1 MLRTRFYL
9 SAPKQRY
16 WPLVQGPN
24 RVKTRKAQAIG
35 EHGAYSARVR
45 IAVASSASHGGNRR
59 VKGGMMAAGAKPD
72 HAETSLLNLP
82 PNLRQ
87 RQIALGI
94 VLILPVGF
102 AVTALLATTP
112 LPQVARGAF
121 LMRLSPPSPKAR
133 DWALHF
139 AG

>member
-1 MLRTRFYL
+1 MVGKSHADLVRFI
-9 SAPKQRY
+9 
-16 WPLVQGPN
+16 PN
-24 RVKTRKAQAIG
+24 SHRDGRHCKILGEAIT
-35 EHGAYSARVR
+35 EHGTYSARVR
-45 IAVASSASHGGNRR
+45 IAVALSASHWRR
-59 VKGGMMAAGAKPD
+59 HKGGMMTAGAKPD

-94 VLILPVGF
+94 VLILPAGF